1 MESILTSIKKLLGVN
16 EDCTDFDTDIIMHIN
31 AVFSGLKQMGAGPK
45 EGFFIRDKYPVWTDY
60 IPKTAKNLEM
70 IKTYVYL
77 KVKLLFDPPTIASV
91 LESYKALV
99 TEYEWRITA
108 ESDAGGVYENH

>member
-31 AVFSGLKQMGAGPK
+31 TVFSGLKQMGAGPK
-45 EGFFIRDKYPVWTDY
+45 EGFFIKDKYNVWSEY
-60 IPKTAKNLEM
+60 IPKTNKNLEM

-77 KVKLLFDPPTIASV
+77 KVRLLFDPPTISSL
-91 LESYKALV
+91 LESLQKLAD
-99 TEYEWRITA
+99 EYEWRISVEVET
-108 ESDAGGVYENH
+108 GGL

>member
-31 AVFSGLKQMGAGPK
+31 TVFSGLKQMGAGPK
-45 EGFFIRDKYPVWTDY
+45 EGFIIQDKYPTWSEY
-60 IPKTAKNLEM
+60 IPKTNKNLEM

-77 KVKLLFDPPTIASV
+77 KTRLLFDPPTISSL
-91 LESYKALV
+91 LESLKTLV
-99 TEYEWRITA
+99 NEYEWRISVEVDT
-108 ESDAGGVYENH
+108 GGL